1 MFRHLNGS
9 TILGAGFGVTG
20 RVARADGGPPV
31 IQPPPNPEE
40 IGAIYWWD
48 AAENWTDNGT
58 NVAWT
63 DLVAG
68 VTLTNNATTSPA
80 VNFGKPIRVINEDH
94 DGRPATLHRVGGA
107 LQGPVT
113 PMASGRR
120 LSIFIA
126 ARAGNDEYRRVA
138 GFVSA
143 TLQNS
148 TGTFTLNTRTSTIY
162 GSSGYRNFDGG
173 PPLTNQD
180 VVLYEWSMGPL
191 RQLSDMESRADN
203 VPLTPGAGT
212 SPTTVLDSTFG
223 RIVVGATTNFSSAL
237 VYTYAEVEQLIV
249 MDVVTPEKRQQIIDW
264 WTWRKMQ
271 SQPMPAEKKV
281 VLQYGQSNAVGQDTS
296 AETVFAR
303 HGNTCFGNYL
313 LSWYADNV
321 SSPSDRANPQS
332 LKERN
337 FESGMAFGL
346 DLLVD
351 MKLAALGSRDWRDL
365 GFSYFAINPAV
376 SGRSIEQLSTG
387 TDWARVP
394 VDLAGAKA
402 ICGDEGTLDWVWWTH
417 GFSNA
422 GDARGAYAPKLV
434 SMFNNIKAAAV
445 AAGFTGADPNFVIAQ
460 HCTSRTNATFPS
472 VGLSQLEVADAD
484 PKAHIFPLYPMN
496 WKNGTHMSTIGQK
509 TKGAMY
515 ARVMA
520 DIDAGTYVPVRTQ
533 LVSWTPLDIVLE
545 IVGGNGTYAF
555 DTTAIAAAPNNGFD
569 VWASDSVTLQNII
582 SGVSMVGNLI
592 TISLSAPASAGSR
605 LGYGWGRA
613 GMTTPV
619 NLPYALGNLRD
630 TDPRTATI
638 NGQTIALRNWCL
650 VHEVNMPA

>member
-1 MFRHLNGS
+1 MRHLNGS
-9 TILGAGFGVTG
+9 TILSAGYGVVG
-20 RVARADGGPPV
+20 RKNSADGGPPV
-31 IQPPPNPEE
+31 IQPPPNPED

-48 AAENWTDNGT
+48 AAENWTDNGSLVT
-58 NVAWT
+58 WT

-68 VTLTNNATTSPA
+68 VTLTNNANPSPA
-80 VNFGKPIRVINEDH
+80 VSFGKPVRVINEDH

-107 LQGPVT
+107 LQGAVT

-138 GFVSA
+138 CFTNA
-143 TLQNS
+143 TLQTS
-148 TGTFTLNTRTSTIY
+148 GGGFTLNTRTNTIY

-173 PPLTNQD
+173 PPTTNQN
-180 VVLYEWSMGPL
+180 VALYEWSMGPL
-191 RQLSDMESRADN
+191 RQLGDTESRADN
-203 VPLTPGAGT
+203 VLLTPGAGT
-212 SPTTVLDSTFG
+212 SPTTLIDSTFAK
-223 RIVVGATTNFSSAL
+223 IVVGATVNYSTAL
-237 VYTYAEVEQLIV
+237 AYTYAEVEQLII

-264 WTWRKMQ
+264 WDWRKMQ
-271 SQPMPAEKKV
+271 PEPMPAQKRV

-313 LSWYADNV
+313 LSWYGDNV
-321 SSPSDRANPQS
+321 SAPPDRTNPQS

-346 DLLVD
+346 DFLID
-351 MKLAALGSRDWRDL
+351 RKLAAIGSRDWRDL

-394 VDLAGAKA
+394 LDLAGARA
-402 ICGDEGTLDWVWWTH
+402 LCGETSTLDWVWWTH

-422 GDARGAYAPKLV
+422 SDARGAYAPKLV
-434 SMFNNIKAAAV
+434 SMFNSIKAAAV
-445 AAGFTGADPNFVIAQ
+445 SAGFAAANPNFIIAQ
-460 HCTSRTNATFPS
+460 HCTHRTNAGFPS
-472 VGLSQLEVADAD
+472 VALSQLAVADAD
-484 PKAHIFPLYPMN
+484 PKVNIFPLYPMN

-515 ARVMA
+515 ARVME
-520 DIDAGTYVPVRTQ
+520 DIEAGTYSPVRLQ
-533 LVSWTPLDIVLE
+533 LVSWSASEIVVD
-545 IVGGNGTYAF
+545 IVGGTGPYVF
-555 DTTAIAAAPNNGFD
+555 DTTNVGAAPNNGFD
-569 VWASDSVTLQNII
+569 VWAADSVTLQSII
-582 SGVSMVGNLI
+582 SGVSMTGNRI
-592 TISLSAPASAGSR
+592 TIALSAPASAGSR
-605 LGYGWGRA
+605 LGYGWGRS

-630 TDPRTATI
+630 SDPRTALI
-638 NGQTIALRNWCL
+638 NGATIGLYNWCL
-650 VHEVNMPA
+650 IQELNMP